1 MWKRQELK
9 RQGKEAFKKNY
20 WKTVLVSLI
29 MTVLVG
35 GVGAGSAASSFSNGF
50 NSGLTSA
57 GNVMTEEDTESA
69 EDIKLDIES
78 EEDVEPDVDEGE
90 SGKVTLD
97 FSDAPDI
104 DFKIDMSES
113 EAKAIA
119 VAGVVALVI
128 FIIIFSM
135 IFLVVFLISLALDIL
150 IVNPLLMG
158 TQKFFVVNLHD
169 KAKVKHVAFAFDHN
183 YRNVVKTLF
192 MRDLYVFL
200 WSLLFVI
207 PGIVKAYE
215 YRMVPY
221 LLAENPS
228 MNFNEALVLSSKM
241 MYGQKWKTFVLDLS
255 FIGWNILSSMTFG
268 LLGIFFVAPYQNMTN
283 AALYEALRPKVEL
296 PKQQIVYGLNSGEQ
310 EWNTQY

>member
-35 GVGAGSAASSFSNGF
+35 GAGASSAASSFSNGF
-50 NSGLTSA
+50 NSGLTSGSNSLSEEADTEA
-57 GNVMTEEDTESA
+57 GEDAVWDTEIEED
-69 EDIKLDIES
+69 L
-78 EEDVEPDVDEGE
+78 DVDEVE
-90 SGKVTLD
+90 IGKVILH
-97 FSDAPDI
+97 FSDALDI
-104 DFKIDMSES
+104 DFDIDLSES
-113 EAKAIA
+113 EVKTAA

-135 IFLVVFLISLALDIL
+135 IFLVVFLSSLALDIL
-150 IVNPLLMG
+150 IVNPLQMG
-158 TQKFFVVNLHD
+158 TQKFFVANLHD
-169 KAKVKHVAFAFDHN
+169 KAEVKHVAFAFDHN

-200 WSLLFVI
+200 WSLLFII
-207 PGIVKAYE
+207 PGVVKAYE

-255 FIGWNILSSMTFG
+255 FIGWDILSSMTCG
-268 LLGIFFVAPYQNMTN
+268 LFGIFFVAPYQNMTN

-296 PKQQIVYGLNSGEQ
+296 PKQQIVYGLNSGE
-310 EWNTQY
+310 

>member
-50 NSGLTSA
+50 NSGLTSGSNSLSEEADTEA
-57 GNVMTEEDTESA
+57 GEDAVRDTEIEED
-69 EDIKLDIES
+69 L
-78 EEDVEPDVDEGE
+78 DVDEVE
-90 SGKVTLD
+90 IGKVILH
-97 FSDAPDI
+97 FSDALDI
-104 DFKIDMSES
+104 DFDIDLSES
-113 EAKAIA
+113 EVKTAA

-158 TQKFFVVNLHD
+158 TQKFFDVNLHD

-221 LLAENPS
+221 ILAENPS
-228 MNFNEALVLSSKM
+228 ISSERAFQLSKEMMNGRKWDLFVFDWSFFGWELLASIVVVGHVFLNPYIQAANAEVYLWLRYDALHNSYASPDQL
-241 MYGQKWKTFVLDLS
+241 
-255 FIGWNILSSMTFG
+255 NG
-268 LLGIFFVAPYQNMTN
+268 LFMDPPEY
-283 AALYEALRPKVEL
+283 
-296 PKQQIVYGLNSGEQ
+296 
-310 EWNTQY
+310 TQY